1 MGDADPVRRVVR
13 FGSYEVDLRAGELRK
28 KGFKIKLQEK
38 PFQILAALLEQPGE
52 LVTRKE
58 LQERLWSADTF
69 VDFDGSLNAA
79 VGKLRE
85 ALSDS
90 AENPRFVETLPR
102 RGYRFVAPVEKHVS
116 AAPVATDSRTPP
128 RSNAEGEQLP
138 VAQDGVNVSRVG
150 PVFAPHDK
158 SIAVLPFENLSSE
171 SEQEYFCDGI
181 TEELINA
188 LTQVEGL
195 RVVARTSAF
204 AFKRLHRDIRK
215 IGEALNVGLVVE
227 GTVRK
232 AGDRLRITAQ
242 LINVLSGYHLWSQQ
256 YDRKLK
262 DVFAI
267 QEEIAQAIVKALRIR
282 LVGQL
287 NRSLVN
293 KYTDNLEAYDLYFK
307 GLHRWHK
314 QTKEEMKRACR
325 YFEQAVQTDPNYV
338 PACVGLSD
346 CYRLLGFWGAL
357 SPQEVMPKA
366 KTAAVKALE
375 IDDTIG
381 EAHRALAGVKGL
393 YDWDDWPGTER
404 EYLRA
409 IELNPADAIT
419 RQSYAIVYLAP
430 MGRLDEAIEQM
441 RVAEEID
448 PLSPFHC
455 TIVGWALY
463 LAGRYAEAIEQCR
476 KALRLDPNF
485 HLAHLVKGWAY
496 EQKSGFEEALDSFEN
511 ARSSAG
517 SIPLVL
523 GSLAHCHALGGA
535 TKEAT
540 KLLDDLKG
548 MSTERYVPPL
558 EIAVIYAGLR
568 EKDLALEWLNKA
580 YADRTPRLTLFRVDP
595 RFDSLRTEPQFTVL
609 LNKMGLSTAAHSS
622 RVPV

>member
-1 MGDADPVRRVVR
+1 MSDSHPARRVVR

-28 KGFKIKLQEK
+28 KGFKIRLQEK
-38 PFQILAALLEQPGE
+38 PFQILAALLEHPGE
-52 LVTRKE
+52 LVARKE
-58 LQERLWSADTF
+58 LQETLWSADTF

-85 ALSDS
+85 ALGDS

-102 RGYRFVAPVEKHVS
+102 RGYRFIAPVEKHVS
-116 AAPVATDSRTPP
+116 SPAAATGSGASP
-128 RSNAEGEQLP
+128 RSSAEGQGLP
-138 VAQDGVNVSRVG
+138 AAKDEASVAWTGRAS
-150 PVFAPHDK
+150 APHEK
-158 SIAVLPFENLSSE
+158 SIAVLPFENLTSE

-232 AGDRLRITAQ
+232 AGGRLRITAQ

-256 YDRKLK
+256 FDRELR

-287 NRSLVN
+287 NPSLVN

-325 YFEQAVQTDPNYV
+325 YFEQAVQADPNYV

-357 SPQEVMPKA
+357 PPKEVMPKA
-366 KTAAVKALE
+366 KTAALKALE

-476 KALRLDPNF
+476 KALRLGSNF
-485 HLAHLVKGWAY
+485 HLAHLVKGWAH
-496 EQKSGFEEALDSFEN
+496 EQKSEFEEAVDSFES

-558 EIAVIYAGLR
+558 EIAVIHAGLR
-568 EKDLALEWLNKA
+568 ETDLALEWLDKA
-580 YADRTPRLTLFRVDP
+580 YMDRTPRLTLFRVDP
-595 RFDSLRTEPQFTVL
+595 RFDSLHTEPQFTAL
-609 LNKMGLSTAAHSS
+609 LDKMGLSTAAHGS
-622 RVPV
+622 RIPS